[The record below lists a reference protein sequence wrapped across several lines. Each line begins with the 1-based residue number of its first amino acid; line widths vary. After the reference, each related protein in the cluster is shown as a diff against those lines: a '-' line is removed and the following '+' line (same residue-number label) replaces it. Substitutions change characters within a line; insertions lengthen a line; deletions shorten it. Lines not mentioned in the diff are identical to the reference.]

1 MDGLCVIRGGA
12 QDRQIR
18 GAPIVHLNPG
28 ALNLPSP
35 VSFPE
40 LSIVRSP
47 SSPQGQDG
55 WVWLSWRRG
64 RTARIA
70 PIPSDLRP
78 DLGRSPCQSL
88 CLGPHL
94 QNGSSKALQAYSPS
108 SSTSRV
114 RTLPPTLTASAS
126 QAARNTTSAMT
137 QPKNALRE
145 APFCGPPRKPGCG
158 RDTARAGKW
167 GRRKQRRS
175 RETRRS
181 RAGRSCAVWRSLE
194 SLVC

>member
-1 MDGLCVIRGGA
+1 MIRGGA
-12 QDRQIR
+12 QERQIR
-18 GAPIVHLNPG
+18 GAPILHLNPG
-28 ALNLPSP
+28 ALNLRSP
-35 VSFPE
+35 ISFPE
-40 LSIVRSP
+40 LSRARSP

-55 WVWLSWRRG
+55 WVWLNWRRG
-64 RTARIA
+64 RMAQIA
-70 PIPSDLRP
+70 PIPSGLRP

-126 QAARNTTSAMT
+126 RAARNTTRVMT
-137 QPKNALRE
+137 QLRAALRV
-145 APFCGPPRKPGCG
+145 ALFSGPPLKPGCG
-158 RDTARAGKW
+158 RDTARAGMW